1 MNLGN
6 KVTIMNTINS
16 VNTVNIITR
25 TWTRGIS
32 IESDIAIDIWD
43 SGSYKYE
50 RWPDGDVCWKVI
62 SREVTPTGFS
72 EVLQKMPEWF
82 SPGEVL
88 HWTRVPLLLQGPSQ
102 YQLGQ
107 WSVSVEN
114 QPQAQTQAKPLPQAQ
129 AQAKPLPQAQAK
141 PQLQNSEK
149 TGAREGRL
157 QGPQGHRLREGH
169 KGVGVREQ
177 ALQMKS
183 KELQEKQHQQPV
195 RVLPRVQIKPQTPQ
209 GHQQKPLACLINQK

>member
-16 VNTVNIITR
+16 VNIITR

-62 SREVTPTGFS
+62 SRELTPTGFS

-88 HWTRVPLLLQGPSQ
+88 DWIRVPLLIQGPSQ

-114 QPQAQTQAKPLPQAQ
+114 QVKPQAQAKPLAQ
-129 AQAKPLPQAQAK
+129 AKPRDQAKPLPQAQAK

-149 TGAREGRL
+149 MGAREGRL
-157 QGPQGHRLREGH
+157 QGLQGHRQREGH
-169 KGVGVREQ
+169 KGVGVREP

-195 RVLPRVQIKPQTPQ
+195 RVLPRVQVKPQTPQ
-209 GHQQKPLACLINQK
+209 GHQQKSLACLINQK